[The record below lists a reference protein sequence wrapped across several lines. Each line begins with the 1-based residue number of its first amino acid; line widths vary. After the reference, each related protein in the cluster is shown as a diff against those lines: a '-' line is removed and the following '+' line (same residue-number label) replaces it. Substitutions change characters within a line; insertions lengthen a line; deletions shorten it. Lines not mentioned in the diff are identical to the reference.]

1 MVNDWMFLGYMYDLS
16 VYLGDKA
23 GDTSGLRCYS
33 GLDLRDGI
41 LKTTYLNNRC
51 LGRFLTLKAMYRET
65 LSLCLVKIYGFCTG
79 S

>member
-1 MVNDWMFLGYMYDLS
+1 MFVGYVDDLS

-23 GDTSGLRCYS
+23 GDTSGSRCYS

-41 LKTTYLNNRC
+41 PRTTHLHSIC